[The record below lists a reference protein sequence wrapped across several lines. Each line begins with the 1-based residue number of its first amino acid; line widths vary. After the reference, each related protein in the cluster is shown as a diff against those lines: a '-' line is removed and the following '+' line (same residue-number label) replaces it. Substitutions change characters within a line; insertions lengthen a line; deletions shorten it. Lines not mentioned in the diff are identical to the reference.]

1 MYGKTVLRTL
11 FFLALF
17 TFGCATSPKLET
29 YPRNHYERPYS
40 LPEKVVSWG
49 IAASYSGT
57 VDDEDG
63 ADGLGLPIA
72 TSTAGLA
79 QYLSF
84 RYGLNDD
91 WTLIFSPLPTGVSRG
106 LVNSADDRAGLSL
119 GLNYVPFLAADLNP
133 WMSVGWL
140 HRFDKEFG
148 WETHLNLSLVHSST
162 QNALSFY
169 FQASTGPVWKV
180 GELSQFD
187 ISLLCTT
194 RPNPGGLNRRVRW
207 DNFYPEQTY
216 RRGQEIYASFGPQFS
231 FSTSMTRHWD
241 FFFDNTVLYDNSFR
255 SFSTGIGF
263 SRQW

>member
-1 MYGKTVLRTL
+1 MYGKTLLRTL
-11 FFLALF
+11 FALTLF
-17 TFGCATSPKLET
+17 IFGCATSPKLET

-40 LPEKVVSWG
+40 LPEKVISWG
-49 IAASYSGT
+49 ISASYSGI
-57 VDDEDG
+57 VAGEDG

-72 TSTAGLA
+72 TSVGGLA
-79 QYLSF
+79 RYLSF
-84 RYGLNDD
+84 RYGFTDD
-91 WTLIFSPLPTGVSRG
+91 WTVVFSPLPLGLSRA
-106 LVNSADDRAGLSL
+106 LVNSADDRAGFSF
-119 GLNYVPFLAADLNP
+119 GISNVPFRGGDLDP
-133 WMSVGWL
+133 WMSASWL

-148 WETHLNLSLVHSST
+148 WATHLNLSLVYSSS
-162 QNALSFY
+162 QNALNYY
-169 FQASTGPVWKV
+169 FQAATGPVWKV

-207 DNFYPEQTY
+207 ENFSPEQTY

-231 FSTSMTRHWD
+231 FTTSMTRHWD